1 MLSQK
6 GTCCSRNTWL
16 ATCGADGSDPTL
28 SECGGETNVMCAEQ
42 ARLHC
47 YVSKE
52 GIDISSPESMHCV
65 VAGGLTRW
73 RSVLSCAASKRDVTT
88 STLTPAYSTA
98 WMVQETVCGTS
109 PRMNVQV
116 SQAMGSATII
126 CMRCTVTHKV
136 GAKCFA
142 LKY

>member
-6 GTCCSRNTWL
+6 GTRCSRNTWL
-16 ATCGADGSDPTL
+16 ATCGADGSDQTL
-28 SECGGETNVMCAEQ
+28 SECGGETNVMCAEK

-52 GIDISSPESMHCV
+52 GIDVSSPNVSMHCV
-65 VAGGLTRW
+65 VAGRLKRW
-73 RSVLSCAASKRDVTT
+73 RSVLSCAASKRDATT

-116 SQAMGSATII
+116 SQRMGSATII
-126 CMRCTVTHKV
+126 CMRCTVARKV
-136 GAKCFA
+136 KCFA